1 MRRYHYYLH
10 DSFKSCNKEM
20 ISNEEL
26 FFILFYFFFS
36 IIREWI
42 RVVRTDSWNF
52 QSLHQAA
59 REEDSLREF

>member
-1 MRRYHYYLH
+1 
-10 DSFKSCNKEM
+10 M